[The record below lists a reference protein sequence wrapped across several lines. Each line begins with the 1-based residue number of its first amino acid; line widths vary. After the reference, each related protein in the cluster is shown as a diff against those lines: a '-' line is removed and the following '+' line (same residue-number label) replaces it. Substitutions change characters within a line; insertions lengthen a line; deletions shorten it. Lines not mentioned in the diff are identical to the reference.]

1 MFSFSVH
8 SIAPKGSKTVSAK
21 TRGKEKTRFTAIPA
35 MMANG
40 YKLKMFN
47 IFKGLKK
54 VPKGLK
60 ILTNI
65 VVAVA
70 EKGSV
75 NTGKITF
82 HPLKLISCVLYLLFK
97 LIRTH
102 ASVEAGGMEYSP
114 NTSVEV

>member
-82 HPLKLISCVLYLLFK
+82 HPLKLISCVLYF
-97 LIRTH
+97 TVQTFQNF
-102 ASVEAGGMEYSP
+102 SVEAGGMEYSP

>member
-8 SIAPKGSKTVSAK
+8 SIARKGSKTVSVK
-21 TRGKEKTRFTAIPA
+21 SRGKEKTRFTAIPV

-40 YKLKMFN
+40 YKLKMFI

-60 ILTNI
+60 IPTNI

-75 NTGKITF
+75 NNTGKITF
-82 HPLKLISCVLYLLFK
+82 QGTKKCPQGIKDPD
-97 LIRTH
+97 
-102 ASVEAGGMEYSP
+102 EYCCGCC
-114 NTSVEV
+114 